1 VARAVQALHEAGI
14 IHRDLKP
21 GNILL
26 AADGTLKVVDFGV
39 AEGLGGEDPGL
50 TGSGMVLGTARYMS
64 PEQAR
69 GEAKHVGPA
78 ADVWALGVI
87 LYELLTGRP
96 PFRDAVYEV
105 TVARIL
111 TDDPPR
117 PTTLAAGVPDAL
129 EAVCLKCLEKDPA
142 HRYPS
147 AAELAD
153 DLRRVLDR
161 LPVSVEAAD
170 VFEQHAR
177 WARKIGY
184 EVEEFVSCGRWAFLY
199 KSRHRALN
207 RAVVL
212 RLSTGGVGT
221 VSHAAMRR
229 RGALWA
235 GLTHPNILHL
245 YDYGEAH

>member
-1 VARAVQALHEAGI
+1 
-14 IHRDLKP
+14 
-21 GNILL
+21 
-26 AADGTLKVVDFGV
+26 
-39 AEGLGGEDPGL
+39 
-50 TGSGMVLGTARYMS
+50 
-64 PEQAR
+64 
-69 GEAKHVGPA
+69 
-78 ADVWALGVI
+78 
-87 LYELLTGRP
+87 
-96 PFRDAVYEV
+96 
-105 TVARIL
+105 
-111 TDDPPR
+111 
-117 PTTLAAGVPDAL
+117 
-129 EAVCLKCLEKDPA
+129 VCLKCLEKDPA

-153 DLRRVLDR
+153 DLRRFLDG
-161 LPVSVEAAD
+161 LPVSVGSAD

-212 RLSTGGVGT
+212 RLSTGGLGT

-229 RGALWA
+229 RGELWA

-245 YDYGEAH
+245 YDYGEAHGQPYLVTELVDGGVSLSQRLGEVGGPLTPTQAAE